1 MTTMLKKILLVLTV
15 IYALPALAEND
26 YEARRAALTGLS
38 RIFGEMHHIRRLC
51 EPDREG
57 DIWRDRMKRLI
68 DLEQPAFDL
77 REEMV
82 GSFNDGYSSAQ
93 SRFAYCD
100 RDAEDYAAARALTG
114 EALVSNLTAPLYE
127 TERGEEDES
136 VTVVRGA
143 EFQ

>member
-1 MTTMLKKILLVLTV
+1 MLKKTLLVLTMLS
-15 IYALPALAEND
+15 ALPAAAQDE

-38 RIFGEMHHIRRLC
+38 QIFGELHHIRRLC
-51 EPDREG
+51 EPEREG
-57 DIWRDRMKRLI
+57 DIWRERMKRLI

-77 REEMV
+77 REAMV

-114 EALVSNLTAPLYE
+114 EALVSNLTAPLYAE
-127 TERGEEDES
+127 ERGEEDDS
-136 VTVVRGA
+136 VNVVRGI
-143 EFQ
+143 EVQ

>member
-1 MTTMLKKILLVLTV
+1 MLKKTLLVLTMLS
-15 IYALPALAEND
+15 ALPAAAQDE

-38 RIFGEMHHIRRLC
+38 QIFGELHHIRRLC
-51 EPDREG
+51 EPEREG
-57 DIWRDRMKRLI
+57 DIWRERMKRLI

-77 REEMV
+77 REAMV

-114 EALVSNLTAPLYE
+114 EALVSNLTASLYAE
-127 TERGEEDES
+127 ERGEEDDS
-136 VTVVRGA
+136 VNVVRGV
-143 EFQ
+143 EIQ

>member
-1 MTTMLKKILLVLTV
+1 MLKRILLALTV
-15 IYALPALAEND
+15 FLSLPAAAEDD

-38 RIFGEMHHIRRLC
+38 RIFGELHHIRRLC
-51 EPDREG
+51 EPEREG
-57 DIWRDRMKRLI
+57 DIWRDRMKSLI
-68 DLEQPAFDL
+68 DLEEPSFDL

-100 RDAEDYAAARALTG
+100 RDAEDYAAAQAQTG
-114 EALVSNLTAPLYE
+114 EALVARLTEPLFAA
-127 TERGEEDES
+127 ERGEEDDS
-136 VTVVRGA
+136 VNIVRGA

>member
-1 MTTMLKKILLVLTV
+1 MLKRILLVLTV
-15 IYALPALAEND
+15 FLSLPAAAEDD

-38 RIFGEMHHIRRLC
+38 RIFGELHHIRRLC
-51 EPDREG
+51 EPEREG

-68 DLEQPAFDL
+68 DLEEPSFDL

-114 EALVSNLTAPLYE
+114 EALVSSLTEPLYAA
-127 TERGEEDES
+127 ERGEEDDS
-136 VTVVRGA
+136 VNVVRGV

>member
-1 MTTMLKKILLVLTV
+1 MLKKTLLVLTMLS
-15 IYALPALAEND
+15 ALPAAAQDD

-38 RIFGEMHHIRRLC
+38 QIFGELHHIRRLC

-57 DIWRDRMKRLI
+57 DVWRDRMKRLI
-68 DLEQPAFDL
+68 DLEQPSFDL

-93 SRFAYCD
+93 SRFAFCD

-114 EALVSNLTAPLYE
+114 EALVSNLSASLYE
-127 TERGEEDES
+127 AERGEEDDS
-136 VTVVRGA
+136 VNIVRGI
-143 EFQ
+143 EVQ